1 MLRLPIVPGNLGQT
15 SDLQRSLMFNRARTA
30 AGLVIPSLDP
40 GMHLV
45 AVQAIV
51 SLAAWLE
58 GLVALLPVVPAILE
72 VANLAQHRWRL
83 RRIGLVV
90 ICLEIKDLVVLLY
103 AA

>member
-1 MLRLPIVPGNLGQT
+1 ML
-15 SDLQRSLMFNRARTA
+15 DRARAA
-30 AGLVIPSLDP
+30 AGLVIPPLDP

-72 VANLAQHRWRL
+72 VANLAQHRRSL
-83 RRIGLVV
+83 RRIGLSV
-90 ICLEIKDLVVLLY
+90 ICLEIKDLVFLLH